1 MSTLSKTDILKKVYS
16 YCAYQDRSEKQV
28 REKLAALEAPEEW
41 IPDILETV
49 KREKFLDEK
58 RFAISYTRGRF
69 FQKGWGRFKIA
80 RGLASHDIDEKITEE
95 AMGEIPIEEYLQA
108 VRDLIVQ
115 KRSSLEGQDGPLA
128 MDKTYQFLLSRGFEP
143 DIILTEI
150 KKYDWRGNL

>member
-41 IPDILETV
+41 VPEILETV
-49 KREKFLDEK
+49 KREKFLNEK

-80 RGLASHDIDEKITEE
+80 LGLTSHEIDEKIIEE
-95 AMGEIPIEEYLQA
+95 ALKEIPNGEYLQA

-115 KRSSLEGQDGPLA
+115 KRSSLKGQDGLVA

-143 DIILTEI
+143 NIILTEI
-150 KKYDWRGNL
+150 KKYDWQSDL